1 MNLLADTLTDP
12 DFVTGDYTVTRAP
25 APTYV
30 DNLPVPGSTSTL
42 QTGPAALHPAGQVLQ
57 MLPEGH
63 HVKGTWVLFSTV
75 ALQLEPVPDL
85 IATAYGSL
93 VVVDVSAWT
102 GHGATF
108 YIVGLD
114 QERLPS

>member
-1 MNLLADTLTDP
+1 MNLLEDTLTDP
-12 DFVTGDYTVTRAP
+12 DFVTGDYTVTRQG

-30 DNLPVPGSTSTL
+30 DNLPVPAATSTL
-42 QTGPAALHPAGQVLQ
+42 STGPAALHPAGLVLK

-63 HVKGTWVLFSTV
+63 HVQGSWILFSTV

-85 IATAYGSL
+85 VTTEHGAMR
-93 VVVDVSAWT
+93 VVDLHPWT

-108 YIVGLD
+108 YLVGLD
-114 QERLPS
+114 KAGLP

>member
-12 DFVTGDYTVTRAP
+12 DFVTGDYTVTRAA

-30 DNLPVPGSTSTL
+30 ANLPVPGSTSTL
-42 QTGPAALHPAGQVLQ
+42 ATGPAALHPAGLVLK

-63 HVKGTWVLFSTV
+63 HVQGSWILCSTV
-75 ALQLEPVPDL
+75 ALLLEPVPDL
-85 IATAYGSL
+85 VATEHGDMR
-93 VVVDVSAWT
+93 VVDVRPWT

-108 YIVGLD
+108 YLVGLD
-114 QERLPS
+114 KAGLP